1 MLIINCPFILVKI
14 KLNGFFSVWKNLLE
28 LNIIYNNDR
37 IKQCHIV
44 EYLGFYL
51 EANLGE
57 KSMTRKSLKKIK
69 YISSSYISYIDK
81 MSF

>member
-1 MLIINCPFILVKI
+1 MVKI
-14 KLNGFFSVWKNLLE
+14 KIKAFFSVGKNLLE
-28 LNIIYNNDR
+28 LNITYSNDR
-37 IKQCHIV
+37 VKQFHVV

-57 KSMTRKSLKKIK
+57 ESMTRKSLKKIK